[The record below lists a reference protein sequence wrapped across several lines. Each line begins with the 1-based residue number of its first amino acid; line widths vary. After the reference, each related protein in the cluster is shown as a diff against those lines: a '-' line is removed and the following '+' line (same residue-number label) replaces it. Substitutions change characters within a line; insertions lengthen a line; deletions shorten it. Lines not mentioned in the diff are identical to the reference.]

1 MPLERGTRGWS
12 RIVRF
17 RVAPGRGVR
26 PWAKLSR
33 STVLETSPFWEGCPV
48 EALRLPMRSKFFRY
62 SDRASYKT
70 SEVVGLF
77 IISLFLGMI
86 TFGICMA
93 IDYAVRQLYRMSG
106 F

>member
-1 MPLERGTRGWS
+1 M
-12 RIVRF
+12 
-17 RVAPGRGVR
+17 R
-26 PWAKLSR
+26 PCDRLSR
-33 STVLETSPFWEGCPV
+33 AKAQLTSPLWEGCPV
-48 EALRLPMRSKFFRY
+48 EALQLPMRSKFFRY

-77 IISLFLGMI
+77 VISLFLGML

-93 IDYAVRQLYRMSG
+93 IDYAVRQLYRMVG